1 MLPLSFRE
9 EHSKLQNHSVAH
21 CMGLWNSKKQMPH
34 SKCYLHQPIWVPTCQ
49 QARPSNSKPHPT
61 SDSAASTTDS
71 SSVGKPS
78 FPTDFTMPLYKGDA
92 GGIAKDPKKRERE
105 RASERERE
113 REIYIYIHIRTCKCE
128 KWNGFLLSGYLLPF
142 ADLSMQPAFVSSL
155 GSIPSKSTPHLQHL
169 LRFGCSIGWRS
180 FNDGWLLSTWLA
192 TRWYIYG

>member
-1 MLPLSFRE
+1 
-9 EHSKLQNHSVAH
+9 
-21 CMGLWNSKKQMPH
+21 MGLWNSKKQMPH

-105 RASERERE
+105 SERERE
-113 REIYIYIHIRTCKCE
+113 RDIYTHTYMQMWKMKWIFIVRLSFALCRLIYAARFCFFLRINPFKKHTPPPALAPIR
-128 KWNGFLLSGYLLPF
+128 
-142 ADLSMQPAFVSSL
+142 
-155 GSIPSKSTPHLQHL
+155 LQHRL
-169 LRFGCSIGWRS
+169 AQLQRRMAPEHVVGNPVIYLRVNDLASIQGES
-180 FNDGWLLSTWLA
+180 
-192 TRWYIYG
+192 